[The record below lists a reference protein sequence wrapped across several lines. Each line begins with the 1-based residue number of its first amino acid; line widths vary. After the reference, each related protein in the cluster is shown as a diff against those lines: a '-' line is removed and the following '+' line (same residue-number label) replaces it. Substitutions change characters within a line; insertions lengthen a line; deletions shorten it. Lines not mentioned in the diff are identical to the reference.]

1 MAIKTSW
8 VLPPHTIGGLDHI
21 GTQGPCILIYSQLL
35 PGITNVTDRARYYSF
50 YPWLIRSY
58 AERDSHRENFNAFLE
73 AYRKADCLFTMI
85 AERHAQVMGDDAARH
100 GPAMVGRDTLNDAV
114 RLIG

>member
-1 MAIKTSW
+1 MTIQTSW
-8 VLPPHTIGGLDHI
+8 LAPPRTIGGLDHV

-58 AERDSHRENFNAFLE
+58 EERDGKQADFESFLA
-73 AYRKADCLFTMI
+73 AYRKAD
-85 AERHAQVMGDDAARH
+85 
-100 GPAMVGRDTLNDAV
+100 
-114 RLIG
+114 